1 MSRKQ
6 DLLDFINTPSTSPT
20 MAELQKDAREQLEQ
34 LERAEASANPSVD
47 ADINF
52 AITELRKALQE
63 TAGQGAVDK
72 KEVEDLINKELK
84 GFKVGIKNLDTSVKE
99 LISTTQTIQ
108 VVNWQDVKV
117 MLDGKGKPR
126 RIFDVILSDFEAG
139 NNVYLYGGA
148 GTGKTYIVGEIADS
162 INYKLITIN
171 CNQFTSPL
179 DILGGQTIEGY
190 QEGRLTEAWGNLF
203 MPEINPKTGQP
214 YSGALLL
221 LDELPKIDPNTA
233 GLLNDGLSKIKDP
246 LKEKDGKIF
255 GPTIT
260 NGRGKAIDKKKI
272 FVIATGNS
280 KLNEADKD
288 YEANFKQDLSLQDR
302 FAGSTYELIIDPAYE
317 LKNIMSGVNVNGQVT
332 DFVFIFNFLFKL
344 RTAIQENNYSS
355 RAFVSTRSMV
365 SFRDTYIAYRLN
377 ELQGDKQIP
386 RPKTLQDAVRSFMD
400 LFTEDQRTVLSQA
413 IDLPQFMTLIDVKNK
428 LPLSDLTSDMDKQ
441 EAQALI
447 QAFDL
452 KNANKIR

>member
-6 DLLDFINTPSTSPT
+6 ELLDFINTPSTSPS

-63 TAGQGAVDK
+63 TSKESSIDK
-72 KEVEDLINKELK
+72 REVEDIVNKELK
-84 GFKVGIKNLDTSVKE
+84 SFKVGIKNLDTSVKD

-203 MPEINPKTGQP
+203 MPEVNPKTGQP

-260 NGRGKAIDKKKI
+260 NGRGKAINKKKI
-272 FVIATGNS
+272 TGNS

-317 LKNIMSGVNVNGQVT
+317 LKNIMSGVNVNGQVA

-365 SFRDTYIAYRLN
+365 SFRDTYIAYRIN
-377 ELQGDKQIP
+377 ETMGEKQIP
-386 RPKTLQDAVRSFMD
+386 RPKTLQIAVLSFMD
-400 LFTEDQRTVLSQA
+400 LFTEDQRIVLSQA
-413 IDLPQFMTLIDVKNK
+413 VDLPQFMTLIDVKNK
-428 LPLSDLTSDMDKQ
+428 LPLSDLTTDMDKQ